1 MSRYGYTV
9 DILMCPAIVTLLM
22 STLTFMYLHDSI
34 TVNSQFGSFS
44 HLSCICHYVVYL
56 LHTMKSFSF
65 LSRLGPKIMQN
76 HAGEKHIDVG
86 ETMPLS
92 PSHNTLD
99 NDEKLLGGRFLVVV
113 GEEFISHHAAVVLGW
128 KMWGN

>member
-34 TVNSQFGSFS
+34 TVSQFGSFP
-44 HLSCICHYVVYL
+44 HLSCIYHYVVYL

-65 LSRLGPKIMQN
+65 QDWDLR
-76 HAGEKHIDVG
+76 
-86 ETMPLS
+86 
-92 PSHNTLD
+92 
-99 NDEKLLGGRFLVVV
+99 
-113 GEEFISHHAAVVLGW
+113 
-128 KMWGN
+128 